1 VGNRPKMPP
10 SKRAKQ
16 FMPFAAVAGLEQA
29 LRKKEYELGLISRP
43 EISEEMAE
51 ETDRKLCE
59 LKKGDDVRV
68 TYYRE
73 GEIITARGAYLKFD
87 EMRRIMIIRDIEIS
101 TDDILSMEIENKG

>member
-1 VGNRPKMPP
+1 
-10 SKRAKQ
+10 
-16 FMPFAAVAGLEQA
+16 
-29 LRKKEYELGLISRP
+29 
-43 EISEEMAE
+43 MAE

-73 GEIITARGAYLKFD
+73 SEIITARGAYLKFD

>member
-1 VGNRPKMPP
+1 MENRAKMPP

-29 LRKKEYELGLISRP
+29 LRKKEYELGLISKP

-73 GEIITARGAYLKFD
+73 GEIITTRGAYLKFD
-87 EMRRIMIIRDIEIS
+87 EMRRIMIIGDIEIS
-101 TDDILSMEIENKG
+101 IYDILSMEIENKG